1 MWNVRKMHSQAE
13 IMARLETQVVTN
25 KHEIEHLRG
34 RLNHYEFSS
43 SGDEEKGK
51 PI

>member
-1 MWNVRKMHSQAE
+1 MWKVRKMHSQAE
-13 IMARLETQVVTN
+13 ILARLEAQVVTN
-25 KHEIEHLRG
+25 RHEIEHLRG

-51 PI
+51 PV